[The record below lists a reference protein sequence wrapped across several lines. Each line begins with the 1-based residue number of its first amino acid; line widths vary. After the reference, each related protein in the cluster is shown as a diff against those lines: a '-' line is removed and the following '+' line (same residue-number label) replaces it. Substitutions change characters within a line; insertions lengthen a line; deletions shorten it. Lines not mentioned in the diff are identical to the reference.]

1 MKKKFMMVTLLLGTL
16 MLGACVDDNETASVS
31 AVREATAKQLKSVAA
46 MNRAEAEATKA
57 LAEAEVALMQAKV
70 AAQKASA
77 EYNQA
82 AAEKRKKQ
90 AELVELQKEGQSITN
105 QQHQAWLEEELV
117 KLEKKQLETQKELAR
132 IAAAM
137 QEAEITAQAALIT
150 AQENL
155 LRAQQWLRDTEAD
168 LEKAK
173 TEAEREA
180 IKAQRDALDGL
191 AGKYSYAVDKLL
203 TAKSNYN
210 AAVSRLAQYE
220 NDLISLQQFK
230 EKQIADNNN
239 LIVEYQAQIDAYKTY
254 QNYAE
259 DLQALRNKKS
269 ELQVKQN
276 LLKDD
281 YYAAKRTYNDLYSS
295 LTSNWEE
302 SKSYELTDSLKN
314 RDKFSTF
321 ARYSYQDN
329 GWGGLY
335 GWYHIGN
342 KYHSTNSEVII
353 PIYTNYIVPANALD
367 PVASG
372 LSTTS
377 KVYKYESIRCTDNLG
392 DSLAINYF
400 PTMPDLRGAA
410 EFSVEDKVASVKA
423 DIKSFKDQLTK
434 LERLYEG
441 TPTKA
446 DYPGETGTESC
457 ANLVDSTAFLKAKYE
472 AETDVTEKA
481 NWRTKYDNLLGLET
495 RTKQSIDNTNNTI
508 EYWEKYNEELLDQWD
523 MLKNYATYQEELQK
537 AMDKRN
543 EMQVQECAATV
554 AAWFDMMEKEAAW
567 KEVQNEINAIDAVLY
582 GWNNSTAAGNRDE
595 DGVWGIA
602 AMIDSCEQQ
611 IERLKAQNENLN
623 DIEDKEAAIVAQKE
637 IIAEKEGQV
646 KVWEILVAQT
656 KADLDAALAKSE
668 GAEE

>member
-16 MLGACVDDNETASVS
+16 FLGACVDDNETASVS

-57 LAEAEVALMQAKV
+57 LADAEVALMQAKA
-70 AAQKASA
+70 AAQKATA
-77 EYNQA
+77 EY
-82 AAEKRKKQ
+82 KQ
-90 AELVELQKEGQSITN
+90 AEAERRKKEAELIELRKEGQSITN
-105 QQHQAWLEEELV
+105 QQHQAWLEEELA
-117 KLEKKQLETQKELAR
+117 KLEKEQLNTQKELAR
-132 IAAAM
+132 IAAEM
-137 QEAEITAQAALIT
+137 QEAEIIAQAALIT

-155 LRAQQWLRDTEAD
+155 LRAQQSLLDSEAD

-173 TEAEREA
+173 TDAEREA
-180 IKAQRDALDGL
+180 IKAQRDALDKL
-191 AGKYSYAVDKLL
+191 ASKYSTAVDKLIQ
-203 TAKSNYN
+203 AKSSYN
-210 AAVSRLAQYE
+210 NAVSALAGFE
-220 NDLISLQQFK
+220 NSLIDAKQQKEQEIVKKNNQILQ
-230 EKQIADNNN
+230 
-239 LIVEYQAQIDAYKTY
+239 YQAEIEAYK
-254 QNYAE
+254 NYANYTE

-281 YYAAKRTYNDLYSS
+281 YYAAKRTYNDLLSS
-295 LTSNWEE
+295 LTGSWRE
-302 SKSYELTDSLKN
+302 SESYELTDSLEK

-321 ARYSYQDN
+321 ARWSYPR
-329 GWGGLY
+329 GY
-335 GWYHIGN
+335 YYIGSE
-342 KYHSTNSEVII
+342 KVWTNNDVII
-353 PIYTNYIVPANALD
+353 PIYTNYIALANPALG
-367 PVASG
+367 PVASA
-372 LSTTS
+372 LTTTP

-410 EFSVEDKVASVKA
+410 EFSVENKVASVKA
-423 DIKSFKDQLTK
+423 DIKNLKDQLTK

-472 AETDVTEKA
+472 AETDATEKA

-495 RTKQSIDNTNNTI
+495 STKQSIDNKNNTI

-543 EMQVQECAATV
+543 EKQVQECADAV
-554 AAWFDMMEKEAAW
+554 AAWFDMMKKDAAW
-567 KEVQNEINAIDAVLY
+567 REITNEINAINAVLW
-582 GWNNSTAAGNRDE
+582 GWNGSTD
-595 DGVWGIA
+595 
-602 AMIDSCEQQ
+602 AMSIDWWIDYCEQQ
-611 IERLKAQNENLN
+611 IAQLKK
-623 DIEDKEAAIVAQKE
+623 DIEDLSTIETQEEFIVKQKD
-637 IIAEKEGQV
+637 IIAASEAEV

>member
-1 MKKKFMMVTLLLGTL
+1 M
-16 MLGACVDDNETASVS
+16 DDNETASVS

-57 LAEAEVALMQAKV
+57 LAEAEVALMQAKT

-77 EYNQA
+77 EY
-82 AAEKRKKQ
+82 KQ
-90 AELVELQKEGQSITN
+90 AEAERKKKEAELIELRKEGQSITN
-105 QQHQAWLEEELV
+105 QQHQALLEEELV
-117 KLEKKQLETQKELAR
+117 KLEKEQLNTQKELAR
-132 IAAAM
+132 IAAEM
-137 QEAEITAQAALIT
+137 QAAEITAQAALIT

-155 LRAQQWLRDTEAD
+155 LRAQQSLRVSEAA
-168 LEKAK
+168 LEEAK
-173 TEAEREA
+173 TAAEREA
-180 IKAQRDALDGL
+180 ILAQQRALDGL
-191 AGKYSYAVDKLL
+191 ASKYSTAVDKLIQ
-203 TAKSNYN
+203 AKSSYN
-210 AAVSRLAQYE
+210 AAVSQLALYE

-254 QNYAE
+254 QNYTE

-281 YYAAKRTYNDLYSS
+281 YYAAKRTYNDLLSS
-295 LTSNWEE
+295 LNTSE
-302 SKSYELTDSLKN
+302 SEELTDSLEW

-321 ARYSYQDN
+321 ARYSYQD
-329 GWGGLY
+329 Y
-335 GWYHIGN
+335 GRGPYGYYWIGDDFFW
-342 KYHSTNSEVII
+342 TNDDVII
-353 PIYTNYIVPANALD
+353 PIYTNYIAPANTAQG
-367 PVASG
+367 PVASA
-372 LSTTS
+372 LTTTP
-377 KVYKYESIRCTDNLG
+377 KVYKYESILCTDNLG

-410 EFSVEDKVASVKA
+410 ELQVEDKVASVKA
-423 DIKSFKDQLTK
+423 NIKSLKDNLTK

-472 AETDVTEKA
+472 AETDATEKA
-481 NWRTKYDNLLGLET
+481 NWRTKYENLLGLET
-495 RTKQSIDNTNNTI
+495 RTKQNIESNNNSIEN
-508 EYWEKYNEELLDQWD
+508 WEEYNEELLDQWD

-543 EMQVQECAATV
+543 EMQVKECADAV

-567 KEVQNEINAIDAVLY
+567 NEIQNEINAIDAVLY
-582 GWNNSTAAGNRDE
+582 GRNGSTAAGNAVE

-602 AMIDSCEQQ
+602 ARIDNYEQQ
-611 IERLKAQNENLN
+611 IETLKAQNENLN
-623 DIEDKEAAIVAQKE
+623 DIEDKEAAIAAQKE
-637 IIAEKEGQV
+637 IIAEKEDQV

>member
-1 MKKKFMMVTLLLGTL
+1 MKKKFMMVALLLGTL

-57 LAEAEVALMQAKV
+57 LAEAEVALMQAKA

-90 AELVELQKEGQSITN
+90 AELYELQKEGQSITN

-137 QEAEITAQAALIT
+137 QVDEINAQKALIQ
-150 AQENL
+150 AQEAL
-155 LRAQQWLRDTEAD
+155 LRAQQSLRVSEAA
-168 LEKAK
+168 LEEAK
-173 TEAEREA
+173 TAAEREA
-180 IKAQRDALDGL
+180 ILAQQRALDGL
-191 AGKYSYAVDKLL
+191 ASKYSTAVQLL
-203 TAKSNYN
+203 LAAKSNYN
-210 AAVSRLAQYE
+210 DALSTLADYE
-220 NDLISLQQFK
+220 NELIDAQQKK
-230 EKQIADNNN
+230 EQDIVKKNNE
-239 LIVEYQAQIDAYKTY
+239 IVEYQAKIEGYKAFV
-254 QNYAE
+254 NYTE

-281 YYAAKRTYNDLYSS
+281 YYAAKRTYNDLLSS
-295 LTSNWEE
+295 LRSNWRKSE
-302 SKSYELTDSLKN
+302 SYELNDSLSNK
-314 RDKFSTF
+314 DKFSTF
-321 ARYSYQDN
+321 ARYSYQDY
-329 GWGGLY
+329 GWGPF
-335 GWYHIGN
+335 GWYYIGN
-342 KYHSTNSEVII
+342 VRHSTNLEVII
-353 PIYTNYIVPANALD
+353 PIYTTYIAPANPALG
-367 PVASG
+367 PVASS
-372 LSTTS
+372 LSTTP
-377 KVYKYESIRCTDNLG
+377 KVYKYESIQCTDNLG

-410 EFSVEDKVASVKA
+410 EFQVEDKVASVKA
-423 DIKSFKDQLTK
+423 NIKNFKDQLTK

-472 AETDVTEKA
+472 AETDATEKA
-481 NWRTKYDNLLGLET
+481 NWRTKYEYLLGLET
-495 RTKQSIDNTNNTI
+495 RTKQDIESNNNDI
-508 EYWEKYNEELLDQWD
+508 ENSEKYNEELLDQWD

-543 EMQVQECAATV
+543 EMQVKECADAV
-554 AAWFDMMEKEAAW
+554 AAWFDMKEKEAAW
-567 KEVQNEINAIDAVLY
+567 NEIQNEIDAIDAVLY
-582 GWNNSTAAGNRDE
+582 GWNGSLAAGNVPE
-595 DGVWGIA
+595 DGVVGIA
-602 AMIDSCEQQ
+602 DWIDYYERQ
-611 IERLKAQNENLN
+611 IETRKAEIDDLTG
-623 DIEDKEAAIVAQKE
+623 IEDKEELIAKQKE
-637 IIAEKEGQV
+637 IIAVREAEV
-646 KVWEILVAQT
+646 KVWEIWVAQT

>member
-1 MKKKFMMVTLLLGTL
+1 MMVTLLLGTL

>member
-329 GWGGLY
+329 GLGGLY